1 MKNIYSNIYKPNLNN
16 LKRAKKNIENN
27 NIIGI
32 PTETVYGLAG
42 NAYSDNACK
51 KIFKLKK
58 RPKNNPLIV
67 HYYNVQKLKED
78 CNFNNN
84 FHKLYKR
91 FCPGPITFILNL
103 KKNSKIS
110 KIVTN
115 KKGALAVRF
124 PKHPVARSLLKKL
137 DFPLAAPSAN
147 LSSKVS
153 AVSSDNVKEDFGK
166 KIKYVLEGGKSSI
179 GLESTIIDIRN
190 RPKILRLGGLE
201 TSVIKKVLKK
211 KILMNTNPKKISSPG
226 QLKIHYSP
234 GIPIRL
240 NVKRIKNNEAFLLF
254 SKKKERKS
262 NYYFLSQKGDLKEAA
277 KNLYSTLRKIKK
289 NKYKSI
295 AVGKIPNKGL
305 GKTINDR
312 LIRASKF

>member
-1 MKNIYSNIYKPNLNN
+1 MKINLANIK
-16 LKRAKKNIENN
+16 KAKKLLNKSECVA
-27 NIIGI
+27 I

-42 NAYSDNACK
+42 NAYSDHACK

-67 HYYNVQKLKED
+67 HYYSCQNLSED
-78 CNFNNN
+78 CNLNNK
-84 FHKLYKR
+84 FIKLYKK

-115 KKGALAVRF
+115 RKSTLAVRF
-124 PKHPVARSLLKKL
+124 PKHPVTRNLLKKL
-137 DFPLAAPSAN
+137 NFPLAAPSAN

-153 AVSSDNVKEDFGK
+153 AVSSADVKEDFGE
-166 KIKYVLEGGKSSI
+166 KIKYILEGGKSSI
-179 GLESTIIDIRN
+179 GLESTIIDLRN
-190 RPKILRLGGLE
+190 KPKILRLGGLE
-201 TSVIKKVLKK
+201 TSVIQKVLKK
-211 KILMNTNPKKISSPG
+211 KILINNNPLKISSPG
-226 QLKIHYSP
+226 QFSLHYSP

-240 NVKRIKNNEAFLLF
+240 NIKKIKSGEAYLLI
-254 SKKKERKS
+254 KKKRETKS
-262 NYYFLSQKGDLKEAA
+262 NYYFLSKKGNLREAA

-295 AVGKIPNKGL
+295 AVDKIPNKGL

-312 LIRASKF
+312 LMRASKF

>member
-1 MKNIYSNIYKPNLNN
+1 MRINLANIKKAQKLLNMN
-16 LKRAKKNIENN
+16 ECVA
-27 NIIGI
+27 I

-240 NVKRIKNNEAFLLF
+240 NVKKIKNNEAFLF
-254 SKKKERKS
+254 FKKKKEKKS